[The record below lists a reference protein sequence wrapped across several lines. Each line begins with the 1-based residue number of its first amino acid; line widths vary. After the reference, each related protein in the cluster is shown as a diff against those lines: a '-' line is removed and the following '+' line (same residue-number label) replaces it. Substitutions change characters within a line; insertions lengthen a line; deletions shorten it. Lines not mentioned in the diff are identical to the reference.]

1 MNGELLG
8 RIGSPADVKA
18 LDPAELPQLCADI
31 RSTLVAYG
39 KAHGGHIGSNLGVV
53 ELTVAIHRVFDSPR
67 DRIVFDV
74 SHQSYVHKMLTG
86 RAQAYLDPDR
96 YDEVTGFTNPEE
108 SEHDQFV
115 LGHTGTSISLAC
127 GLAKTRDMMG
137 GLDGGSGIG
146 NVIAVIGD
154 GSLSSAIA
162 FEGLNN
168 AADRA
173 AT

>member
-53 ELTVAIHRVFDSPR
+53 ELTVALHRVFDSPR

-74 SHQSYVHKMLTG
+74 
-86 RAQAYLDPDR
+86 
-96 YDEVTGFTNPEE
+96 
-108 SEHDQFV
+108 
-115 LGHTGTSISLAC
+115 
-127 GLAKTRDMMG
+127 
-137 GLDGGSGIG
+137 
-146 NVIAVIGD
+146 
-154 GSLSSAIA
+154 
-162 FEGLNN
+162 
-168 AADRA
+168 
-173 AT
+173 